1 MNRFINFSKYLYNK
15 KNKTKPYVLPQT
27 QRIDE
32 KEASFADV
40 IREIVSQD
48 DRDDA

>member
-1 MNRFINFSKYLYNK
+1 MNRFINFSKYLCSK
-15 KNKTKPYVLPQT
+15 KNTKAYVLPQT

-32 KEASFADV
+32 NEASFADV